1 MNPISL
7 AELGVVPVAGLD
19 LLGLYGVRRLRA
31 RETEGVRFN
40 LLPPAQAPVDL
51 AEWVSLFR
59 GLYGMAAPWWRRALV
74 GQPWV
79 SLELWG
85 EAGQVTPRCWVPT
98 RMEPLVRL
106 HLRTALPGVDVIQTE
121 QEAPFQEPAA
131 RTRLSLRRDPLHPLG
146 GGKADALR
154 TVVSTLASADQA
166 VVQLVISP
174 DVGWQRRAL
183 KQIDRASAGHPTGI
197 VRGVIG
203 ELVSIATP
211 TGLSGSSAPAEL
223 PPSAKLQLP
232 PTDKALLPCYRAEV
246 RLRVS
251 SPSRA
256 QAKALMQ
263 ALTSAFR
270 DLDGLNALRPRRVVL
285 GAGFDRALV
294 NRSAPART
302 GLVLSAPEL
311 AHLYHLPV
319 SSESLRAAPVRILP
333 HSVQTATGMVLCCAE
348 DQAHTPI
355 RITQEDLR
363 QHMHLVGPTGAG
375 KSALLLHLALQSAES
390 GRGLCVID
398 AKGDLVND
406 LLERLP
412 EECADKVILIDPSRR
427 DRPVGIN
434 VLECDDP
441 EKAEL
446 VCDSAV
452 TIFRKQFERFW
463 GPRTDDLLRG
473 ALLTL
478 LRRPGSTLC
487 EVPMLLLQPAARAR
501 FTEGIS
507 DPIGLGP
514 LWHQYERM
522 SESQRLMAAG
532 PVLNKL
538 RSILLRPTV
547 SNILGQSASTVDL
560 KQAMDTGRI
569 VLISLAK
576 GLLGEETSQLL
587 GSFLVARIWQAAMA
601 RADRPEARRP
611 DFNLFLDEFQN
622 YLHLPHTIDEV
633 LVEARGYHLCLCLA
647 HQHLSQLNRATR
659 DALLANAHTR
669 IVFQCGEADAR
680 ELAREFEPHLGA
692 RELRNLQR
700 FQVAL
705 RLCVGGRT
713 EPPVTGV
720 TLPPLPQLR
729 DARVIVDLALQ
740 RDGRPRA
747 EVEAEIRG
755 RFEEHGLTSEEETA

>member
-1 MNPISL
+1 MSATSL
-7 AELGVVPVAGLD
+7 MELAMPALAGLD
-19 LLGLYGVRRLRA
+19 LLGLYGARRLRT
-31 RETEGVRFN
+31 REAAGTLLE
-40 LLPPAQAPVDL
+40 LLPPAASALDMT
-51 AEWVSLFR
+51 EWTNLYRALF
-59 GLYGMAAPWWRRALV
+59 GMAAPWWRRALV
-74 GQPWV
+74 GQPWL
-79 SLELWG
+79 SLELWSEG
-85 EAGQVTPRCWVPT
+85 GQVRPRCWVPN
-98 RMEPLVRL
+98 RLLPLARL
-106 HLRTALPGVDVIQTE
+106 HLATALPGLEIAPVETE
-121 QEAPFQEPAA
+121 PQLRAPAVRA
-131 RTRLSLRRDPLHPLG
+131 RLALWRDALHPLG
-146 GGKADALR
+146 ESKADALR

-174 DVGWQRRAL
+174 DVDWQRRAL
-183 KQIDRASAGHPTGI
+183 KQLDAMSGARSTGLI
-197 VRGVIG
+197 RGVAG
-203 ELVSIATP
+203 ELIDIATP
-211 TGLSGSSAPAEL
+211 MRPAGPQHRTDL

-232 PTDKALLPCYRAEV
+232 PAEKALVPTFRVEA
-246 RLRVS
+246 RLRTS
-251 SPSRA
+251 ATTKA
-256 QAKALMQ
+256 QAKALMH

-270 DLDGLNALRPRRVVL
+270 GLDGPNALRPRRVFS
-285 GAGFDRALV
+285 ARAFDRAV
-294 NRSAPART
+294 SAHSAPGGDA
-302 GLVLSAPEL
+302 LNLSAPEL
-311 AHLYHLPV
+311 ARLYHLPV
-319 SSESLRAAPVRILP
+319 AADSLSSAPVRIIP
-333 HSVQTATGMVLCCAE
+333 HATASRSGLTLCLAE
-348 DQAHTPI
+348 DQGHTPI

-363 QHMHLVGPTGAG
+363 QHIHVIGPTGAG
-375 KSALLLHLALQSAES
+375 KSALLLQLALQSAAAE
-390 GRGLCVID
+390 RGFCVVD

-412 EECADKVILIDPSRR
+412 DEYADRVVLIDPSRR

-452 TIFRKQFERFW
+452 TIFRKQFEKFW

-473 ALLTL
+473 AILTL
-478 LRRPGSTLC
+478 LRHPGSTLC

-501 FTEGIS
+501 FTQGIS

-547 SNILGQSASTVDL
+547 SNIIGQSVSTVDL
-560 KQAMDTGRI
+560 GKAMDTGKI

-576 GLLGEETSQLL
+576 GLLGEETSRLL

-601 RADRPEARRP
+601 RAGRPEARRP

-633 LVEARGYHLCLCLA
+633 LVEARGYHLCLGLA
-647 HQHLSQLNRATR
+647 HQHLSQLSRATR

-669 IVFQCGEADAR
+669 AVFQCGEADSR
-680 ELAREFEPHLGA
+680 ELAKEFEPLSA
-692 RELRNLQR
+692 RDLRNLQR
-700 FQVAL
+700 YQVAL

-713 EPPVTGV
+713 ESPVTGI
-720 TLPPLPQLR
+720 TLPPPAAIR
-729 DARVIVDLALQ
+729 DAGLFADLALE

-755 RFEEHGLTSEEETA
+755 RLEEHGLTAEEETA